1 MPNKSLVFLKDEG
14 FVFASPFGHTIKN
27 KPKGDFYMNSQ
38 EGVLLN
44 RVMRNAQMGIIGIDS
59 ILPKATGAIRPALE
73 AQKKEYV
80 ELACEARQ
88 LMRRTGENPKN
99 VPHPIRVMATHMGKM
114 KSSIDPSSKHM
125 AKMMTM
131 RPLRAPRLCSRR

>member
-1 MPNKSLVFLKDEG
+1 
-14 FVFASPFGHTIKN
+14 
-27 KPKGDFYMNSQ
+27 MNSQ

-125 AKMMTM
+125 AKMMTDASTKGAASLQSAINRYNGADEKTKALSKRLMTTEEKNIEQM
-131 RPLRAPRLCSRR
+131 RAFL